1 MKLKV
6 DLINGMETIYGKG
19 GGCELRETLG
29 MKRDHQ

>member
-6 DLINGMETIYGKG
+6 DLINGIETYGKG